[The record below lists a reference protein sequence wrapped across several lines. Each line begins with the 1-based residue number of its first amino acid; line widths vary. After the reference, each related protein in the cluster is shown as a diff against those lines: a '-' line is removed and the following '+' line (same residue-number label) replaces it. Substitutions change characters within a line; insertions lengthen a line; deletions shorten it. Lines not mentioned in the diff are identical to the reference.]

1 MVMIVFRGSTFSS
14 NGWSFRQTVPR
25 LVIVSAMLRYW
36 PTTITSKQALSYS
49 HWWVDVQTRLKCE
62 LKCDLT

>member
-1 MVMIVFRGSTFSS
+1 MVLIVFRGSNFHRMV
-14 NGWSFRQTVPR
+14 GHFAMTVPR

-36 PTTITSKQALSYS
+36 PTTITSKQALGYS
-49 HWWVDVQTRLKCE
+49 DWWVDVQTRLKCE